1 MAMKWFGNETSEK
14 TLQRYF
20 FIVKAFLMAT
30 PVIFYSYMQI
40 KASANGCNIQDLL
53 TREPETTIML
63 VNSMLNAYAAYILH
77 LAQKNISGR
86 NVYSAVINIGMLM
99 LSQALSRNIF
109 GFLLLLF
116 VATKSIRYYKISLK
130 DTFRQGT
137 VKQFLY
143 DGGGSLIIVLLN
155 ALMLYATI
163 KLM

>member
-1 MAMKWFGNETSEK
+1 MAIKWFGNEISEK

-20 FIVKAFLMAT
+20 FIAKAFLMAT
-30 PVIFYSYMQI
+30 PVLFYSYI
-40 KASANGCNIQDLL
+40 TLRASMNGCNIQELL
-53 TREPETTIML
+53 NREPETTIIL

-99 LSQALSRNIF
+99 LSQALSRNVF

-116 VATKSIRYYKISLK
+116 VAAKAIRYYKISLK
-130 DTFRQGT
+130 DTFRHGT

-155 ALMLYATI
+155 ALMLYAAI

>member
-1 MAMKWFGNETSEK
+1 
-14 TLQRYF
+14 
-20 FIVKAFLMAT
+20 
-30 PVIFYSYMQI
+30 
-40 KASANGCNIQDLL
+40 
-53 TREPETTIML
+53 
-63 VNSMLNAYAAYILH
+63 
-77 LAQKNISGR
+77 
-86 NVYSAVINIGMLM
+86 INIGMLM
-99 LSQALSRNIF
+99 LSQALSRNVF

-116 VATKSIRYYKISLK
+116 VAAKAIRYYKISLK